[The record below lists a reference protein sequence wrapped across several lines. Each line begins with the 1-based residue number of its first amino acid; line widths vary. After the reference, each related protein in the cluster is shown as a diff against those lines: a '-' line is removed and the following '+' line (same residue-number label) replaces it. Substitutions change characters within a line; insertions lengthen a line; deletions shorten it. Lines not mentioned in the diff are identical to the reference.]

1 MKIPESL
8 NLGVTIK
15 DNSGCII
22 TEWVQ
27 NFIVRKSGVLDG
39 TQLYVLDG
47 RFLCFL
53 TEDTVKMA
61 AEDEFDE
68 EEELEDEDFEE
79 VLKDEN

>member
-1 MKIPESL
+1 MKTPESL
-8 NLGVTIK
+8 NLGVTIR

-53 TEDTVKMA
+53 TEETVKLA
-61 AEDEFDE
+61 AANGFDD
-68 EEELEDEDFEE
+68 EELEDEDFEE

>member
-53 TEDTVKMA
+53 TEETVQLA

-68 EEELEDEDFEE
+68 EEELEN
-79 VLKDEN
+79 EN

>member
-8 NLGVTIK
+8 NLGVMIK
-15 DNSGCII
+15 DNSGRII

-53 TEDTVKMA
+53 AEETVKLA
-61 AEDEFDE
+61 ADDEFDDD
-68 EEELEDEDFEE
+68 ELEDEDFEE

>member
-1 MKIPESL
+1 MKTPESL
-8 NLGVTIK
+8 NLSVMIK
-15 DNSGCII
+15 DNSGRII

-53 TEDTVKMA
+53 TEETVKLA
-61 AEDEFDE
+61 ADNGFDDDELD
-68 EEELEDEDFEE
+68 DEDFEE
-79 VLKDEN
+79 VPKDEN

>member
-1 MKIPESL
+1 MKTPESL
-8 NLGVTIK
+8 NLGVTIR
-15 DNSGCII
+15 DNSGRII

-53 TEDTVKMA
+53 TEETVKLA
-61 AEDEFDE
+61 SEAEFEV
-68 EEELEDEDFEE
+68 EELEDEDFEE